1 MVGERAVKTA
11 PEFEFPAE
19 RKALT
24 VTSRGLSAKGLEFP
38 SYGWQLANQGSKGP
52 KGPRDQGPSRVFSA
66 FSCSHTESECHIEM
80 PSLIATMVM
89 RRRAESCQE
98 KLPNLKRSTC
108 WLNLALYR
116 RDFNSNLF
124 SLLCSVW
131 YWPFFVLEHFSWTP
145 LIECCPIWH
154 KGKEFVRSHNG
165 SFLC

>member
-1 MVGERAVKTA
+1 MRAVKTA
-11 PEFEFPAE
+11 PEFEFPTE

-24 VTSRGLSAKGLEFP
+24 VTSRGLSAKGPESP
-38 SYGWQLANQGSKGP
+38 CYGWQLANQGSRGP

-80 PSLIATMVM
+80 LSNSHMVM
-89 RRRAESCQE
+89 RRKRAEGSQE

-131 YWPFFVLEHFSWTP
+131 YWPFFVLKHFSWTP

>member
-1 MVGERAVKTA
+1 MVGWESSQNSSGVWIPNGEKSTDRQLPRALRQGSGVRQLWVAARQPRVQRSPGSKR
-11 PEFEFPAE
+11 P
-19 RKALT
+19 RALT
-24 VTSRGLSAKGLEFP
+24 CLLSLLLFTH
-38 SYGWQLANQGSKGP
+38 WV
-52 KGPRDQGPSRVFSA
+52 RV
-66 FSCSHTESECHIEM
+66 SHWDALSNSH
-80 PSLIATMVM
+80 MVM

-108 WLNLALYR
+108 WLNLALYK